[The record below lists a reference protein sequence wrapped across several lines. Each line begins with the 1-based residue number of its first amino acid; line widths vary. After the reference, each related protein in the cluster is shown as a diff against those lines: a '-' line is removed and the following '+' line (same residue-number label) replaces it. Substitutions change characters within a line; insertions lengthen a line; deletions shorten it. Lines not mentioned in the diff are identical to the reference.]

1 MEKLIEAIIELVSD
15 SPPDKTE
22 QLAESIRRLSG
33 AQNAASLTSWAANP
47 RAKNSVEQSWS
58 RRGERDI
65 PPVELA
71 GMLTAASAAYH
82 RAKGEQEIELVWT
95 GPSSKLIA
103 TRKTEQA
110 LLQVIDAAESRLF
123 ITSFVAY
130 DIASIMKAL
139 KRAIERGVQVSML
152 LEASESHGGGV
163 SIDAIAKMKAALP
176 TAKLFSWV
184 DKGDG
189 FAGGKVHAKVAV
201 ADENFC
207 FISSANLTGHAM
219 EKNMEAG
226 VLIKGGATPSQPAQA
241 FGRSGNDARNRQG
254 LNGHGRSPNPI
265 EDHGQRRTEGH
276 RRRIAVATRTSQNRI

>member
-1 MEKLIEAIIELVSD
+1 VEKLIEAIIELVSD

-33 AQNAASLTSWAANP
+33 AQNALSLTSWTANP
-47 RAKNSVEQSWS
+47 RAKNTLTKLVEAWQ
-58 RRGERDI
+58 GAYI
-65 PPVELA
+65 PPAELA

-82 RAKGEQEIELVWT
+82 RAKAEQDIELVWT

-110 LLQVIDAAESRLF
+110 LLQVIDATETRLF

-139 KRAIERGVQVSML
+139 KRAIDRGVQISML
-152 LEASESHGGGV
+152 LEASETHGGRV
-163 SIDAIAKMKAALP
+163 SIDAIARMKSALP

-184 DKGDG
+184 DKGEG

-226 VLIKGGATPSQPAQA
+226 VLIRGGATPC
-241 FGRSGNDARNRQG
+241 R
-254 LNGHGRSPNPI
+254 L
-265 EDHGQRRTEGH
+265 H
-276 RRRIAVATRTSQNRI
+276 RHLEALKTTHVIVKV

>member
-1 MEKLIEAIIELVSD
+1 VEKLIEAIIELVSN

-33 AQNAASLTSWAANP
+33 AQNTLSLTSWAANP
-47 RAKNSVEQSWS
+47 SAKNALTKLVATW
-58 RRGERDI
+58 RGVDM
-65 PPVELA
+65 PPAELA
-71 GMLTAASAAYH
+71 AMLMAASVAYH
-82 RAKGEQEIELVWT
+82 RAKAEQEIELVWT
-95 GPSSKLIA
+95 GPSSTLVA

-110 LLQVIDAAESRLF
+110 LLQVIDSAESRLF

-130 DIASIMKAL
+130 DVASIIKAL
-139 KRAIERGVQVSML
+139 KRAIERGVHVSML

-163 SIDAIAKMKAALP
+163 SIDAIAKMKSALP

-184 DKGDG
+184 DKGEG

-226 VLIKGGATPSQPAQA
+226 VLLRGGATP
-241 FGRSGNDARNRQG
+241 RNLHRHLDA
-254 LNGHGRSPNPI
+254 LETTHVI
-265 EDHGQRRTEGH
+265 
-276 RRRIAVATRTSQNRI
+276 VKV

>member
-1 MEKLIEAIIELVSD
+1 VEKLIEAIIELVSD

-22 QLAESIRRLSG
+22 QLADAIRRLSNG
-33 AQNAASLTSWAANP
+33 QNALSLVHWATNP
-47 RAKNSVEQSWS
+47 RAKNTFTKLMTAWRSA
-58 RRGERDI
+58 DI
-65 PPVELA
+65 PPAELGA
-71 GMLTAASAAYH
+71 MLTAASAAYH

-110 LLQVIDAAESRLF
+110 LLQVIDAAETRLF

-152 LEASESHGGGV
+152 LEASELHGGGL
-163 SIDAIAKMKAALP
+163 SIDAIAKMKSALP
-176 TAKLFSWV
+176 AAKLFSWI
-184 DKGDG
+184 DKTDG
-189 FAGGKVHAKVAV
+189 FVGGKVHAKVAV
-201 ADENFC
+201 ADEKFC

-226 VLIKGGATPSQPAQA
+226 VLIRGGAIPLS
-241 FGRSGNDARNRQG
+241 
-254 LNGHGRSPNPI
+254 L
-265 EDHGQRRTEGH
+265 H
-276 RRRIAVATRTSQNRI
+276 RHLEALETTHVIVKV

>member
-1 MEKLIEAIIELVSD
+1 MKNLIEAIIDLVSN

-22 QLAESIRRLSG
+22 QLAESIRRLSD
-33 AQNAASLTSWAANP
+33 AQNAQSLTSWTANP
-47 RAKNSVEQSWS
+47 RAKNALTELTTAW
-58 RRGERDI
+58 RGVDI
-65 PPVELA
+65 PTAELA

-130 DIASIMKAL
+130 DVASIMSALRKAVD
-139 KRAIERGVQVSML
+139 RGVEVSML
-152 LEASESHGGGV
+152 LESSDKHGGGV
-163 SIDAIAKMKAALP
+163 AVDAIGQMRAALP
-176 TAKLFSWV
+176 SALIYFWG
-184 DKGDG
+184 DKGDS

-201 ADENFC
+201 CDESMC

-226 VLIKGGATPSQPAQA
+226 VLIRGGS
-241 FGRSGNDARNRQG
+241 
-254 LNGHGRSPNPI
+254 LPI
-265 EDHGQRRTEGH
+265 KL
-276 RRRIAVATRTSQNRI
+276 QNHLEALVTIKVLKN

>member
-1 MEKLIEAIIELVSD
+1 VENLIDAIIELVSD

-22 QLAESIRRLSG
+22 QLSESIRNLSDSQE
-33 AQNAASLTSWAANP
+33 ALSLTSWDASP
-47 RAKNSVEQSWS
+47 RARSALTKLVVAW
-58 RRGERDI
+58 RGSGL
-65 PPVELA
+65 PAAELA
-71 GMLTAASAAYH
+71 AMLTAASAAYH

-130 DIASIMKAL
+130 DVASIMSALRKAVD
-139 KRAIERGVQVSML
+139 RGVEVSML
-152 LEASESHGGGV
+152 LESSDKHGGGV
-163 SIDAIAKMKAALP
+163 SMDAIGQMRAALP
-176 TAKLFSWV
+176 TARIYFWQ
-184 DKGDG
+184 DKGDS

-201 ADENFC
+201 CDESLC

-226 VLIKGGATPSQPAQA
+226 VLIRGGS
-241 FGRSGNDARNRQG
+241 
-254 LNGHGRSPNPI
+254 LPI
-265 EDHGQRRTEGH
+265 KL
-276 RRRIAVATRTSQNRI
+276 QNHLEALVTIKILKS

>member
-1 MEKLIEAIIELVSD
+1 MEKLIEAIIGLVSN

-33 AQNAASLTSWAANP
+33 VQNARQLTSWAANP
-47 RAKNSVEQSWS
+47 HAKNALSKLIASWQ
-58 RRGERDI
+58 GVAI
-65 PPVELA
+65 PAGELA
-71 GMLTAASAAYH
+71 AMLTAASAAYH

-110 LLQVIDAAESRLF
+110 LLQVIDAAESQLF

-130 DIASIMKAL
+130 DVSLIMKAL
-139 KRAIERGVQVSML
+139 ARAIQRGVKVSML
-152 LEASESHGGGV
+152 LEASDKHGGGV
-163 SIDAIAKMKAALP
+163 SVDAIGKMKAALP
-176 TAKLFSWV
+176 SAEIFSWA
-184 DKGDG
+184 DKEDG

-201 ADENFC
+201 ADERFC

-226 VLIKGGATPSQPAQA
+226 VLIKGGAIPHSLHSHLEALKTT
-241 FGRSGNDARNRQG
+241 
-254 LNGHGRSPNPI
+254 HV
-265 EDHGQRRTEGH
+265 
-276 RRRIAVATRTSQNRI
+276 IAKV